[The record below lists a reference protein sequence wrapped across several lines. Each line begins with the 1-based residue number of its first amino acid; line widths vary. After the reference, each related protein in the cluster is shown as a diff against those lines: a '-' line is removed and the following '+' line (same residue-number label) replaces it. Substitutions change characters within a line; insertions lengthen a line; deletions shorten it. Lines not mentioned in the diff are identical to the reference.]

1 MDAVPDN
8 DLLQYTASADIG
20 WLVINKESISN
31 KFALPNKLFEY
42 MLMGIPVISSNIKN
56 IVDIMDKHNLGIVV
70 NNELDALDCKQALS
84 ALVAMNLNS
93 ITLHEIAKKHFIW
106 EKQKETFLN
115 ILSQ

>member
-1 MDAVPDN
+1 
-8 DLLQYTASADIG
+8 
-20 WLVINKESISN
+20 
-31 KFALPNKLFEY
+31 
-42 MLMGIPVISSNIKN
+42 MGIPVISSNIKN

-115 ILSQ
+115 ILSK